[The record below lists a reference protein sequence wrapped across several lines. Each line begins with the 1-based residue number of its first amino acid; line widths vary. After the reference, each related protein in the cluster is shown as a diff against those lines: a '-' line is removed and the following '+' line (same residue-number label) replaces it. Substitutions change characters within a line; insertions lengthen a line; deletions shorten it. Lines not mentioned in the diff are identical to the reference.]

1 MMSYWAKPFGLKHF
15 LKTMPSR
22 FLVCLGCFL
31 ILLFLTRAQSTPAVA
46 DDGCASAE
54 ACFRQA
60 VDFADSN
67 PEQVLLHVERF
78 RRVQEEYPGTI
89 WARRAGFRIGW
100 SLLERDPMQALPYLR
115 AARQGVPL
123 LEDYVLVKLGQ
134 ALGRMGSA
142 RESALTFEAA
152 LEVDPTSALR
162 RDAMYHAGFAWY
174 EDGDCPHAAH
184 HLRRA
189 TSDDPDSLHAPQALS
204 VLADCAVQRQRTS
217 EAQQWLLRIWWKY
230 PESPE
235 ARRVNQLVQSDRSA
249 SLRWQPA
256 VKDYARRAETFYDL
270 ARFEDAI
277 QDLRTFLAENPSD
290 TKRRFQLG
298 MAHVRLKQ
306 YPHAARMF
314 HQLSTTASPVAGE
327 AAVWLAKVY
336 LRQDQG
342 RLLMRLRDAGP
353 PGLGVDERARIQWLY
368 GVWAEG
374 ENKIQEALTAYE
386 GAARS
391 AGDSKVTVEA
401 LWRLGW
407 LQYQRGA
414 WQDAVDS
421 FDSVTAVSSARSWR
435 NRAHYWQART
445 LERMGRDGEAQTL
458 YQRVAA
464 WPMTYYGQL
473 AQRRLREPLPVGRA
487 QRESWGTET
496 MNVPDPS
503 VLHTDVH
510 FQKATELLTLGLRRE
525 AGGELSWVKT
535 HYRARPQIL
544 YALALRMME
553 AGDDESALKIVRRHF
568 RDRLARRQISADSPL
583 WKMAYP
589 TGYVNAIR
597 RHSAQH
603 VDPYLVAGIIR
614 EESLYNPT
622 ALSPVGAMGLMQ
634 LMPKTADRLARQL
647 GLGSVDR
654 EDLFEGEFNVRLGV
668 AYVGELLRIYEG
680 NRIQAVAAYNAGR
693 DAVERWIAK
702 FGHRAPDEFVELI
715 SYKETRRY
723 VKRVMTSYR
732 IYLDLYATTCRA
744 LYLDTDC

>member
-1 MMSYWAKPFGLKHF
+1 
-15 LKTMPSR
+15 MPSR
-22 FLVCLGCFL
+22 LLVCLGSFL
-31 ILLFLTRAQSTPAVA
+31 IFLFLTGAQSMPAVA
-46 DDGCASAE
+46 DGGCASAE

-67 PEQVLLHVERF
+67 PEQVLLQVERF

-89 WARRAGFRIGW
+89 WARRAGFRVGW
-100 SLLERDPMQALPYLR
+100 SFLERDPMQALPYLR
-115 AARQGVPL
+115 AARQGFPF

-134 ALGRMGSA
+134 ALGRMGSS
-142 RESALTFEAA
+142 RESALMFEAA

-162 RDAMYHAGFAWY
+162 RDALYHAGFAWY

-189 TSDDPDSLHAPQALS
+189 ISGDPDSLHAPRALS
-204 VLADCAVQRQRTS
+204 VLADCAVQRQQTS
-217 EAQQWLLRIWWKY
+217 EAQKWLRQIWWKY

-235 ARRVNQLVQSDRSA
+235 ARRVNQIVQSDQSE
-249 SLRWQPA
+249 SLQWQPA
-256 VKDYARRAETFYDL
+256 VEDYARRADTFYDL
-270 ARFEDAI
+270 ARFEEVI

-306 YPHAARMF
+306 YPQAARIF
-314 HQLSTTASPVAGE
+314 HQLSTTASAVAGK

-342 RLLMRLRDAGP
+342 RLLMQLRDVGP
-353 PGLGVDERARIQWLY
+353 PGLGVNERARIQWLY

-374 ENKIQEALTAYE
+374 ENKIQEARIAYE
-386 GAARS
+386 RAAQS
-391 AGDSKVTVEA
+391 AGDAKVKVEA

-407 LQYQRGA
+407 LQYQRGV

-421 FDSVTAVSSARSWR
+421 FESITAVSPAQSWR

-458 YQRVAA
+458 YQHVAA

-473 AQRRLREPLPVGRA
+473 AQRRLRGPLSGGRA
-487 QRESWGTET
+487 QRESWGTKT

-503 VLHTDVH
+503 VLQTNVH
-510 FQKATELLTLGLRRE
+510 FQKAKELLTLGLRRE
-525 AGGELSWVKT
+525 AGGELSLVKKR
-535 HYRARPQIL
+535 YRARPQIL

-553 AGDDESALKIVRRHF
+553 AGDYESALKIARRHF

-589 TGYVNAIR
+589 TGYVNTIR
-597 RHSAQH
+597 SHAAQH

-622 ALSPVGAMGLMQ
+622 ALSPVGAVGLMQ

-654 EDLFEGEFNVRLGV
+654 ENLFEGDFNVRLGV
-668 AYVGELLRIYEG
+668 AYVGELLRTYEG
-680 NRIQAVAAYNAGR
+680 NWIQTVAAYNAGR
-693 DAVERWIAK
+693 DAVERWVAK

-723 VKRVMTSYR
+723 VKRVITSYR

>member
-1 MMSYWAKPFGLKHF
+1 MTSYWAKPVGLKHF
-15 LKTMPSR
+15 LKTMSSHL
-22 FLVCLGCFL
+22 LVGLGCFL
-31 ILLFLTRAQSTPAVA
+31 MLLFLTGAQSMPAVA
-46 DDGCASAE
+46 DGGCASAE

-67 PEQVLLHVERF
+67 PEQVLLQVERF

-89 WARRAGFRIGW
+89 WARRAGFRVGW
-100 SLLERDPMQALPYLR
+100 SFLERDPMQALSYLR
-115 AARQGVPL
+115 AARQGFPR

-134 ALGRMGSA
+134 ALGRMGSS
-142 RESALTFEAA
+142 RESALMFEAT

-162 RDAMYHAGFAWY
+162 RDALYHAGFAWY
-174 EDGDCPHAAH
+174 EDGDCLQAAH

-189 TSDDPDSLHAPQALS
+189 ASGDPESLHAPRALS

-217 EAQQWLLRIWWKY
+217 EAQQWLRQIWWKY

-235 ARRVNQLVQSDRSA
+235 ARRVNHIVQSDQSA
-249 SLRWQPA
+249 SLHWQPTA
-256 VKDYARRAETFYDL
+256 ADYARRADTFYDL
-270 ARFEDAI
+270 ARFEEVI
-277 QDLRTFLAENPSD
+277 QDLRTFLAENPGD

-306 YPHAARMF
+306 YPQAARVF
-314 HQLSTTASPVAGE
+314 RQLSTTASPVAGE

-353 PGLGVDERARIQWLY
+353 PGVGVDERARIQWLY

-374 ENKIQEALTAYE
+374 ENKVQEALTAYE
-386 GAARS
+386 GAAQS
-391 AGDSKVTVEA
+391 AGDSKVKVEA

-421 FDSVTAVSSARSWR
+421 FESITAVAPARSWR
-435 NRAHYWQART
+435 NRVHYWQART

-473 AQRRLREPLPVGRA
+473 AQRRLRGPLPVGRA

-496 MNVPDPS
+496 MPVPDPS
-503 VLHTDVH
+503 VLRTDVH
-510 FQKATELLTLGLRRE
+510 FQKAKELLTLGLRRE
-525 AGGELSWVKT
+525 AGRELSLVKQ

-553 AGDDESALKIVRRHF
+553 AGDDESALKIARRHF

-589 TGYVNAIR
+589 TGYVNTIR
-597 RHSAQH
+597 SHAVQH

-654 EDLFEGEFNVRLGV
+654 EDLFEGDFNVRLGV
-668 AYVGELLRIYEG
+668 AYVGELLRLYEG

-723 VKRVMTSYR
+723 VKRVITSYR
-732 IYLDLYATTCRA
+732 IYLDLYATTCSA
-744 LYLDTDC
+744 PYLDTDC

>member
-1 MMSYWAKPFGLKHF
+1 M
-15 LKTMPSR
+15 
-22 FLVCLGCFL
+22 
-31 ILLFLTRAQSTPAVA
+31 PAVA
-46 DDGCASAE
+46 DGGCASAE

-67 PEQVLLHVERF
+67 PEQVRLQVERF

-89 WARRAGFRIGW
+89 WARRAGFRVGW
-100 SLLERDPMQALPYLR
+100 SFLERDPMQALPYLR
-115 AARQGVPL
+115 AARQGFPR

-134 ALGRMGSA
+134 ALGRMGSS
-142 RESALTFEAA
+142 RESALMFEAA

-162 RDAMYHAGFAWY
+162 RDALYHAGFAWY
-174 EDGDCPHAAH
+174 EDGDCQQAAH

-189 TSDDPDSLHAPQALS
+189 ASSDPESLHTPRALS

-217 EAQQWLLRIWWKY
+217 EAQQWLRQIWWKY

-235 ARRVNQLVQSDRSA
+235 ARRVNHIVQSDQSE
-249 SLRWQPA
+249 SLHWQPA
-256 VKDYARRAETFYDL
+256 VKDYARRADTFYGL
-270 ARFEDAI
+270 ARFEEVI

-306 YPHAARMF
+306 YPQAARVF
-314 HQLSTTASPVAGE
+314 QQLSTTASPVAGE

-353 PGLGVDERARIQWLY
+353 PGVGVDERARIQWLY

-374 ENKIQEALTAYE
+374 ENKVQEALTAYE
-386 GAARS
+386 GAAQS
-391 AGDSKVTVEA
+391 AGDSKVKVEA

-421 FDSVTAVSSARSWR
+421 FESITAVSPARSWR

-473 AQRRLREPLPVGRA
+473 AQRRLRGGLPVGRA

-496 MNVPDPS
+496 MPVPDPS
-503 VLHTDVH
+503 VLRTDVH
-510 FQKATELLTLGLRRE
+510 FQKAKELLTLGLRRE
-525 AGGELSWVKT
+525 AGGELSLVKQ

-553 AGDDESALKIVRRHF
+553 AGDDESALKIARRHF

-589 TGYVNAIR
+589 TGYVDTIR
-597 RHSAQH
+597 SHAVQH

-647 GLGSVDR
+647 GLGPVDR
-654 EDLFEGEFNVRLGV
+654 EDLFEGDFNVRLGV
-668 AYVGELLRIYEG
+668 AYVGELLRLYEG

-723 VKRVMTSYR
+723 VKRVITSYR
-732 IYLDLYATTCRA
+732 IYLDLYATTCSA
-744 LYLDTDC
+744 PYLDTDC

>member
-1 MMSYWAKPFGLKHF
+1 MTSYWAEPFNLKHF
-15 LKTMPSR
+15 LKTMSSR
-22 FLVCLGCFL
+22 LLVGLGCFL
-31 ILLFLTRAQSTPAVA
+31 ILLFLTGAQFMPAVA
-46 DDGCASAE
+46 DGGCASAE

-67 PEQVLLHVERF
+67 PEQVLLQVERF

-89 WARRAGFRIGW
+89 WARRAGLRVGW
-100 SLLERDPMQALPYLR
+100 SFLERDPMQALPYLR
-115 AARQGVPL
+115 AARQGFPL

-134 ALGRMGSA
+134 ALGRMGSSG
-142 RESALTFEAA
+142 ESALMFEAA

-162 RDAMYHAGFAWY
+162 RDALYHAGFAWY
-174 EDGDCPHAAH
+174 EDGDCQQAAH

-189 TSDDPDSLHAPQALS
+189 ASSDPESLHAPRALS

-217 EAQQWLLRIWWKY
+217 EAQQWLRQIWWKY

-235 ARRVNQLVQSDRSA
+235 ARRVNHIVQSDQSA
-249 SLRWQPA
+249 SLHWQPA
-256 VKDYARRAETFYDL
+256 VQDYARRADTFYDL
-270 ARFEDAI
+270 ARFEEVI
-277 QDLRTFLAENPSD
+277 QDLRTFLAEHPGD

-306 YPHAARMF
+306 YPQAARVF
-314 HQLSTTASPVAGE
+314 QQLSTTASPVTGK

-353 PGLGVDERARIQWLY
+353 PGVGVDERARIQWLY

-374 ENKIQEALTAYE
+374 ENKVQEALTAYE
-386 GAARS
+386 GAAQS
-391 AGDSKVTVEA
+391 AGDSKVKVEA

-421 FDSVTAVSSARSWR
+421 FESITAVSPARSWR

-473 AQRRLREPLPVGRA
+473 AQRRLRGGLPVGRA

-496 MNVPDPS
+496 MPVPDPS
-503 VLHTDVH
+503 VLRTDVH
-510 FQKATELLTLGLRRE
+510 FQKAEELLTLGLRRE
-525 AGGELSWVKT
+525 AGGELSLVKQ

-553 AGDDESALKIVRRHF
+553 AGDDESALKIARRHF

-589 TGYVNAIR
+589 TGYVDTIR
-597 RHSAQH
+597 SHAVQH

-654 EDLFEGEFNVRLGV
+654 EDLFEGDFNIRLGV

-723 VKRVMTSYR
+723 VKRVITSYR
-732 IYLDLYATTCRA
+732 IYLDLYATTCSA
-744 LYLDTDC
+744 PYLDTDC

>member
-1 MMSYWAKPFGLKHF
+1 MTSYWAKPVGLKHF
-15 LKTMPSR
+15 LKTMPFR
-22 FLVCLGCFL
+22 LLVSLGCFL
-31 ILLFLTRAQSTPAVA
+31 MLLFLTGAQFMPAVA
-46 DDGCASAE
+46 DGGCASAE

-67 PEQVLLHVERF
+67 PEQVLLQVERF

-89 WARRAGFRIGW
+89 WARRAGFRVGW
-100 SLLERDPMQALPYLR
+100 SFLERDPMQALPYLR
-115 AARQGVPL
+115 AARQGFPR

-134 ALGRMGSA
+134 ALGRMGSS
-142 RESALTFEAA
+142 RESALMFEAA

-162 RDAMYHAGFAWY
+162 RDALYHAGFAWY
-174 EDGDCPHAAH
+174 EDGDCQQAAH

-189 TSDDPDSLHAPQALS
+189 ASSDPESLHTPRALS

-217 EAQQWLLRIWWKY
+217 EAQQWLRQIWWKY

-235 ARRVNQLVQSDRSA
+235 ARRVNHIVQSDQSE
-249 SLRWQPA
+249 SLHWQPA
-256 VKDYARRAETFYDL
+256 VKDYARRADTFYGL
-270 ARFEDAI
+270 ARFEEVI

-306 YPHAARMF
+306 YPQAARVF
-314 HQLSTTASPVAGE
+314 QQLSTTASPVAGE

-353 PGLGVDERARIQWLY
+353 PGVGVDERARIQWLY

-374 ENKIQEALTAYE
+374 ENKVQEALTAYE
-386 GAARS
+386 GAAQS
-391 AGDSKVTVEA
+391 AGDSKVKVEA

-421 FDSVTAVSSARSWR
+421 FESITAVSPARSWR

-473 AQRRLREPLPVGRA
+473 AQRRLRGGLPVGRA

-496 MNVPDPS
+496 MPVPDPS
-503 VLHTDVH
+503 VLRTDVH
-510 FQKATELLTLGLRRE
+510 FQKAKELLTLGLRRE
-525 AGGELSWVKT
+525 AGGELSLVKQ

-553 AGDDESALKIVRRHF
+553 AGDDESALKIARRHF

-589 TGYVNAIR
+589 TGYVDTIR
-597 RHSAQH
+597 SHAVQH

-647 GLGSVDR
+647 GLGPVDR
-654 EDLFEGEFNVRLGV
+654 EDLFEGDFNVRLGV
-668 AYVGELLRIYEG
+668 AYVGELLRLYEG

-723 VKRVMTSYR
+723 VKRVITSYR
-732 IYLDLYATTCRA
+732 IYLDLYATTCSA
-744 LYLDTDC
+744 PYLDTDC